1 MKPIIL
7 ILIGLLM
14 LSCSDPKKMVIPQDV
29 KTWESDTKLKEAI
42 GKLTESDQKLFA
54 QYVVRTQLSSIL
66 GGDAAMKEGT
76 TIGEAIKI
84 QSEWQIEQD
93 KEEAKRKALAEDLQK
108 RQLEATKVMND
119 AVTVTLMKLRFVPSD
134 YEEGRYSDCF
144 EVRVGFSN
152 NTNKDI
158 IGVKGTVVLND
169 VFGDK
174 IKRIG
179 ISDDEGIKANSTKTY
194 SGTMNYNQ
202 FESEDTKLRATSFDK
217 IKFNWEPETYLFED
231 GSKME
236 MASE

>member
-1 MKPIIL
+1 MKTLIL
-7 ILIGLLM
+7 IFIGLLM
-14 LSCSDPKKMVIPQDV
+14 VSCSDPKKMVIPQDV

-42 GKLTESDQKLFA
+42 GKLPESDQKLFA

-66 GGDAAMKEGT
+66 SGEVAMKEGI

-84 QSEWQIEQD
+84 QSEWQVEQD
-93 KEEAKRKALAEDLQK
+93 KEEVKRKALAEDLQK
-108 RQLEATKVMND
+108 RQLEATKVMNE

-158 IGVKGTVVLND
+158 IGVKGTVVLDD

-179 ISDDEGIKANSTKTY
+179 ISDDDGIKTNSTKTY

-202 FESEDTKLRATSFDK
+202 FKDEDVKLRSTSFDK
-217 IKFNWEPETYLFED
+217 IKFNWEPETYLFGD
-231 GSKME
+231 GTKME
-236 MASE
+236 MANE